1 MRRLSLV
8 TGAAIGIGNEIAI
21 SLAHHGDH
29 VVLID
34 VDKTALASAVA
45 NLHKLSLCAT
55 ALTVDL
61 ESPHLAA
68 KINQMLRATPNIEW
82 IGLVNCASQRTR
94 NDLTSETR
102 ESWMSQLAVGSWAP
116 FVLSRAVVEAAI
128 RLNIHGRIVNIT
140 SPSSRLVSN
149 QSPSYHVAKAGLEAL
164 TRYLAVH
171 AARLGAQVTVNAV
184 EPGLIV
190 QERHKGRYQEAS
202 SATWRAVC
210 EQYLPS
216 GSVGSQRDVAEVVSW
231 LLSPEARFVNGA
243 TLVVDGGGTVQDQLF
258 LLHSR
263 VVDATAGND

>member
-1 MRRLSLV
+1 MKRLTLV

-21 SLAHHGDH
+21 SLAQHGDY
-29 VVLID
+29 VILID
-34 VDKTALASAVA
+34 VDKTALTSAVA
-45 NLHKLSLCAT
+45 NLHKLSLHAT
-55 ALTVDL
+55 ALNVDL
-61 ESPHLAA
+61 ESSHLAA
-68 KINQMLRATPNIEW
+68 EIEHILRAVPDIDW
-82 IGLVNCASQRTR
+82 IGLVNCASQRTK
-94 NDLTSETR
+94 NDLMTETR
-102 ESWMSQLAVGSWAP
+102 ESWMSQLTVGSWAP
-116 FVLSRAVVEAAI
+116 FVLSKAVVEAAI
-128 RLNIHGRIVNIT
+128 RLNIHGGIVNIT

-190 QERHKGRYQEAS
+190 QERHKGKYQGAS
-202 SATWRAVC
+202 SAPWRATC

-243 TLVVDGGGTVQDQLF
+243 TVVVDGGGTIQDQLF
-258 LLHSR
+258 LLQSR
-263 VVDATAGND
+263 VVAATTGDD